1 MSIAHENR
9 HRVPKNRSIRPPKG
23 LILAVSLPRANQS
36 LRQLSFLIGPV
47 LAAVILLIGPPG
59 GMGPIAWRT
68 AAVGVLMAV
77 WWVTEAVPIAATA
90 LLPLLLL
97 PLLGIASINAAAAP
111 YANPVIYLFF
121 GGFILAAAFEAS
133 GLHRRLALKLISVVG
148 TRPDR
153 IILGFMVSGGFIS
166 MWVSNTA
173 ATLMLLP
180 LANSM
185 LKRDDASGAPP
196 TPFEKALV
204 LSIAYAAT
212 IGGFGTLIGSPP
224 NALLAGF
231 LTQTHGIKVGFL
243 DYMLLG
249 VPLILVALPV
259 TWFILTRLVFKV
271 SHDPSVVD
279 VARLAEQRRAQGPP
293 TRVEKYVGAVGA
305 LTAIAWIAQP
315 LLARVAPGVSEAGIS
330 VACAVALL
338 VVPLDRAGTRAISWE
353 AAERIPWGVLVL
365 FGGGLSLASAIQ
377 DGGLAAWIGQAVA
390 GLRSLPPL
398 FLIFVVVTV
407 ITFLTEFTSNTAT
420 AAAFLPIA
428 SALAV
433 GAGMS
438 PLMMLV
444 AAGLA
449 ASNGFMLPV
458 GTPPNA
464 IAYSSGKLTTLEMAR
479 AGFLVDLVYIV
490 LITLVSYFLVLPVLA

>member
-1 MSIAHENR
+1 
-9 HRVPKNRSIRPPKG
+9 
-23 LILAVSLPRANQS
+23 

-47 LAAVILLIGPPG
+47 LAALMLLIGPMG
-59 GMGPIAWRT
+59 GMSPTAWRT
-68 AAVGVLMAV
+68 AAVGILMAV

-90 LLPLLLL
+90 LLPLLFL
-97 PLLGIASINAAAAP
+97 PLLGVLNMNAAAAP

-133 GLHRRLALKLISVVG
+133 GLHRRLALKLIAIVG

-153 IILGFMVSGGFIS
+153 IIGGFMLSGGFIS

-185 LKRDDASGAPP
+185 LKRDASGGVSSAPQVA
-196 TPFEKALV
+196 FEKALV

-231 LTQTHGIKVGFL
+231 LTQTHGITVGFL

-249 VPLILVALPV
+249 VPMVVLALPV
-259 TWFILTRLVFKV
+259 TWLILTRVIFRV
-271 SHDPSVVD
+271 GHDASIVD
-279 VARLAEQRRAQGPP
+279 VASLAEQQRAQGPA
-293 TRVEKYVGAVGA
+293 TRVEKFVGTVGI
-305 LTAIAWIAQP
+305 LTALAWISQP
-315 LLARVAPGVSEAGIS
+315 LLARVLPGISEAGIS

-338 VVPLDRAGTRAISWE
+338 IVPLDRAGTRAISWE

-377 DGGLAAWIGQAVA
+377 DGGLAAWIGQSVA
-390 GLRSLPPL
+390 GLRTLSPL
-398 FLIFVVVTV
+398 FLIFVVVAV

-464 IAYSSGKLTTLEMAR
+464 IAYSTGKLSTMEMAR
-479 AGFLVDLVYIV
+479 AGLLVDLVYIV
-490 LITLVSYFLVLPVLA
+490 LITMVSYFLVLPVLS